1 MFKPCSLLLITTIG
15 LTACANDPI
24 KQYVNYTV
32 KQIDTTH
39 AHYSN
44 QLITNNQPYATIKI
58 YPFVSHF
65 GYALLDPEPVN
76 IKQVDDKVVFQKNTL
91 SIKYELIT
99 PFWELKVPVGT
110 HRIIMGGMAPSSHF
124 QFSMN
129 FEQGKKYVI
138 NLVPVEKESR
148 VYEWRVYEYEHDS
161 RFNNNEK
168 ESIILKQEVK
178 LKDTATVTWKEP
190 KK

>member
-1 MFKPCSLLLITTIG
+1 MLKPCSLLLITTLG

-24 KQYVNYTV
+24 HQYVNYKTQ
-32 KQIDTTH
+32 QIDTTQT
-39 AHYSN
+39 HYTN
-44 QLITNNQPYATIKI
+44 QLITNNQPYATIRI
-58 YPFVSHF
+58 YPFVSRF
-65 GYALLDPEPVN
+65 GYTRFEPAPVN
-76 IKQVDDKVVFQKNTL
+76 IKQVDDKVVIQKNTL
-91 SIKYELIT
+91 SVDYELFT

-110 HRIIMGGMAPSSHF
+110 HRIIMGRLAPNSHF

-129 FEQGKKYVI
+129 FEQGKKYAI
-138 NLVPVEKESR
+138 NLVPEKTSQ
-148 VYEWRVYEYEHDS
+148 VHEWRVYEYEHDS